1 MANMS
6 SLTKH
11 AKDAIQF
18 SYAPY
23 SNFKVAAAVLTENN
37 QIYTGVN
44 VENASYSLTQCAE
57 RSAIC
62 SAIAN
67 GAKSIIEVV
76 IYTPTQHP
84 TPPCGACRQVI
95 QEFGSNAIIHAVCD
109 SDLQQRWTISDLL
122 RVSFNQEQLNKA

>member
-1 MANMS
+1 MS

-11 AKDAIQF
+11 AKDAIRF

-67 GAKSIIEVV
+67 GAKSITEVV

-95 QEFGSNAIIHAVCD
+95 HEFGNNAIIHAVCD

-122 RVSFNQEQLNKA
+122 PVSFNQEQLNKA